1 MFRHLIF
8 SDFFSLCE
16 SLPPSPSFTSQF
28 SYYLKTSYI
37 ATMCVE
43 HSLLPFPH
51 SKSPVLLSL
60 YLLQLHGHFLITLCF
75 DY

>member
-8 SDFFSLCE
+8 SDFFLSVRVYL
-16 SLPPSPSFTSQF
+16 PSPSFTSQF
-28 SYYLKTSYI
+28 CYYLKTSYI